1 MFPIIKTFYPNI
13 ILFFEEVRVKKTAR
27 RISSTRQA
35 HAKCF
40 CCSFKNY
47 IMVQKRWGKEEKT
60 LSLKWVFLM
69 TVCFSPPVPIRFTRH
84 LRAELFTFSKFAI
97 FVSFDFFAFSFN
109 LFKQLSWYDQFA
121 TARCH
126 DYFKLDLTA
135 SDIVLCALALLL
147 VCWCIQS
154 LLKYRFLF
162 AF

>member
-13 ILFFEEVRVKKTAR
+13 ILFFEEVRSKKTAR

-84 LRAELFTFSKFAI
+84 LRAHFLKICNFRFFWLFRFFLQFIQTTFLIRSI
-97 FVSFDFFAFSFN
+97 CDCSVSW
-109 LFKQLSWYDQFA
+109 LFQIRLNCFWYCSL
-121 TARCH
+121 RIS
-126 DYFKLDLTA
+126 LV
-135 SDIVLCALALLL
+135 IGLLMYS
-147 VCWCIQS
+147 VS
-154 LLKYRFLF
+154 T
-162 AF
+162 